1 MIIKTKKNLEKRKEL
16 KYKTNKTDKTDK
28 THKSTTLSNEATRL
42 IKILSYNIS
51 WESMSGSVKNWSLC
65 SNNSNPSNPKH
76 NSVCVSNIA
85 DVFKQDLEAGFE
97 KSRTQTVSKNNNY
110 KNNNNNNN
118 LDFITLQESTDFKK
132 LIELSPQLKKM
143 KYEVHNSGLDVMTTF
158 WKPKYKLLY
167 TIKGEFEKGR
177 PWMAT
182 VFNCGICLINVHFG
196 HYNTNEEYR
205 KLENMI
211 FTIKEEIRKKQLTIQ
226 STRQSTIQS
235 TIQSTRQSNC
245 YDVKRFIISGD
256 FNYNIKD
263 FGDSNKIIKINGTK
277 LHYNSKKILTC
288 CIKRNKHYDHV
299 IDSMARPVSINIPKV
314 KYMASDH
321 KPILVEL
328 VGMI

>member
-1 MIIKTKKNLEKRKEL
+1 MITKKYRQSNFNYKTLKRKTISNHS
-16 KYKTNKTDKTDK
+16 KY
-28 THKSTTLSNEATRL
+28 SS

-65 SNNSNPSNPKH
+65 SNNSNRNNPKH

-85 DVFKQDLEAGFE
+85 DVFKQELGAGVD
-97 KSRTQTVSKNNNY
+97 KSHTQTVSKNNN
-110 KNNNNNNN
+110 NNRN

-158 WKPKYKLLY
+158 WKSKYTLLY

-177 PWMAT
+177 SWMAT
-182 VFNCGICLINVHFG
+182 VFNSGLCLINVHFG

-205 KLENMI
+205 KMEKML
-211 FTIKEEIRKKQLTIQ
+211 FTIKEEISKKKSAID
-226 STRQSTIQS
+226 I
-235 TIQSTRQSNC
+235 
-245 YDVKRFIISGD
+245 KRFIISGD

-263 FGDSNKIIKINGTK
+263 FGDSNKTIKINGTK
-277 LHYNSKKILTC
+277 FHYHPKKILTC

-299 IDSMARPVSINIPKV
+299 IDSMARPININIPTV

-321 KPILVEL
+321 KPILVEV